1 MNREPMN
8 AYSSVEHRGRAVIR
22 GGILSGAAILFST
35 AAMLAVGK
43 MVTNR
48 LGQTEVALFSLLL
61 LWADF
66 FNVAGGLGLPVS
78 LPKLIGAASE
88 GRRRTI
94 AGSCVRWQCRVF
106 ATFTLVWWLLLG
118 AGWLLGIGVEYWRPY
133 VTILVFLPLLSAAGA
148 FRDGAMAALAGFGLY
163 GPRAIGIAV
172 SSLAQILLVFFCLWV
187 MHCGIGILAAVM
199 VAAAATAAV
208 WLFLS
213 FPEGARWNARPD
225 AAKECVRF
233 SLPLYA
239 NSLLGFVFQ
248 RFDTMLIVLF
258 LQSAPAVALY
268 EMAKRIPVLLSRL
281 LGATAV
287 PFLPTLSGMLGQHQ
301 EKEAARFLARAT
313 GLVAFLGYAGVLS
326 IVLVQEWLL
335 ILLFNREYL
344 AAAPVLGLLAA
355 AAAIGVQAG
364 LMGQTLIALGKPGW
378 VTSANVATALINVAA
393 NAVLL
398 PIFGLMGAAI
408 AAAGAAFFSLAAQTW
423 CVRRNGLHV
432 LWAAWALPQVFMMA
446 AGGTIWLGHAAPAAR
461 LIALGLFLA
470 GCFATRVIAIS
481 DLWKLVRA
489 FRAPRGQV

>member
-1 MNREPMN
+1 MNQEQTDKNP
-8 AYSSVEHRGRAVIR
+8 STELRGRAVIR
-22 GGILSGAAILFST
+22 GGILSGIAILFST

-61 LWADF
+61 LWSDF

-88 GRRRTI
+88 ERRKTI

-106 ATFTLVWWLLLG
+106 ATFVLVWWLFLG
-118 AGWLLGIGVEYWRPY
+118 AGWALGIGVEYWRPY
-133 VTILVFLPLLSAAGA
+133 VIVLVFLPLLSAAGA
-148 FRDGAMAALAGFGLY
+148 FRDGAMAALAGFSLY
-163 GPRAIGIAV
+163 GPRAIGIAI
-172 SSLAQILLVFFCLWV
+172 SSLAQILLVFFCLWM
-187 MHCGIGILAAVM
+187 MHCGVEMLAAVM
-199 VAAAATAAV
+199 VAAAAAAAV

-213 FPEGARWNARPD
+213 FPEGARWDARTD

-268 EMAKRIPVLLSRL
+268 EMAKRVPVLLSRL
-281 LGATAV
+281 LGAVTV
-287 PFLPTLSGMLGQHQ
+287 PFLPTLSGMLGRGQS
-301 EKEAARFLARAT
+301 EDAARFLARAT
-313 GLVAFLGYAGVLS
+313 AIVAFVGYAGVLLT
-326 IVLVQEWLL
+326 VLVQEWLL
-335 ILLFNREYL
+335 VLLFNREYL
-344 AAAPVLGLLAA
+344 AAASVLGLLMT

-378 VTSANVATALINVAA
+378 VTSANVATSLFNVAA

-398 PIFGLMGAAI
+398 PFFGLMGAAI
-408 AAAGAAFFSLAAQTW
+408 AAAGAAFLSLAAQTW

-432 LWAAWALPQVFMMA
+432 SWTAWALPHGFMLV
-446 AGGTIWLGHAAPAAR
+446 AGGTIYLGQAIPAAR
-461 LIALGLFLA
+461 LIALVLFLA
-470 GCFATRVIAIS
+470 GCFATRVITVS
-481 DLWKLVRA
+481 DLWKLVHA
-489 FRAPRGQV
+489 FRAPRGQD